1 MPDAIT
7 QSTRQGSRGGG
18 ENCLSLVPFRLCLL
32 KINFEWNY
40 ILNVALKWDLET
52 GKQALAICLP
62 SPFPQ
67 TTLSSPF
74 WGTSI
79 IQLALQLPSAGCCNS
94 VASAVAV
101 IPFSTSPFHSPHP
114 FCSSRLRS
122 IYALIIAYPRNI
134 PWLLSERRRRTSR
147 GRCWPAMLNISWANE
162 VLLVA
167 SQSLSRNY
175 TDWLNTTLISV
186 CVCVRPTH
194 VMTILWFNMLSLR
207 LSSAMSSFKLHKHI
221 TLIRSPL
228 KMHYA

>member
-18 ENCLSLVPFRLCLL
+18 ENCLSLVPFRFCLL

-79 IQLALQLPSAGCCNS
+79 IQLDLQLPSAGCCCNS
-94 VASAVAV
+94 VASAAAVAV
-101 IPFSTSPFHSPHP
+101 IPFSTCPFHFPHP
-114 FCSSRLRS
+114 FCSLRLRS
-122 IYALIIAYPRNI
+122 IYALIIAHPRI
-134 PWLLSERRRRTSR
+134 TPWLLSGRRTSWGR
-147 GRCWPAMLNISWANE
+147 GWPAMLNISWANE
-162 VLLVA
+162 VLLVE

-186 CVCVRPTH
+186 CVCVYVCDPH
-194 VMTILWFNMLSLR
+194 
-207 LSSAMSSFKLHKHI
+207 MSWLYYG
-221 TLIRSPL
+221 LICY
-228 KMHYA
+228 H